1 MINFLYSGLPINM
14 TKFDYQNSSYVVME
28 NTSLEEAMEAI
39 TLNQRGAVVVVNK
52 KGTLLGILSDGDIRR
67 ALLRHATLI
76 TPVSKVL
83 NMNVA
88 SISNW
93 KNIGATSEEIFN
105 SQTVVNIIP
114 VVDGKNKVIDIIV
127 RNPGVRKEL

>member
-1 MINFLYSGLPINM
+1 MC
-14 TKFDYQNSSYVVME
+14 SSD
-28 NTSLEEAMEAI
+28 LE
-39 TLNQRGAVVVVNK
+39 
-52 KGTLLGILSDGDIRR
+52 IL
-67 ALLRHATLI
+67 ATLI

-88 SISNW
+88 SISNG

>member
-1 MINFLYSGLPINM
+1 M

-88 SISNW
+88 SISNG